1 MTADDGQRYRR
12 LSLWLDTVEDDLTP
26 RPALDGDREVDV
38 AIVGAGFTGL
48 WTAYALLR
56 QDPALSVLVLERD
69 IAGFGASGRNG
80 GWCSDLFPVTWER
93 LERSAAG
100 RRRTRCTV
108 PWSTASTMSRP
119 RSSARHID
127 ADMLRGGQLSV
138 ARTPLQ
144 EAALRAEVTRSR
156 QRDDPDLALRWL
168 DAAERQ
174 PRACACPT
182 AAARRSPAT
191 ARGFTPRSW
200 CAGWPARWNGRA
212 VALPSRRPCW
222 RSGRTVPSPRRGTVR
237 ARHVVRA
244 TEAYTT
250 TLRGE
255 RRALLPLYSLMI
267 ATEPLPDGAWAEVGW
282 SRGET
287 LNDGRHLLIY
297 AQRTA
302 DGRIAFGG
310 RGAPYHF
317 GSRITD
323 EFDREPAVF
332 TALEDA
338 LHELIPPT
346 RDVAD
351 HPPMGRSHRGGA
363 RLAPVGRHRSF
374 HRHRLGG
381 GYVGDGVTAAN
392 VAGRTI
398 ADLILGHDSELTR
411 LPWVQ
416 HRSPRWEP
424 EPLRWLGVNL
434 ATHAMRGADEVE
446 RRTGLAVMARPCGHA
461 PAAWQR
467 PASRDAGRRCL
478 CSSDGERCRGAA
490 LHSVLRRP

>member
-1 MTADDGQRYRR
+1 MTAADARRYRR

-26 RPALDGDREVDV
+26 RPALEGDCEVDV

-56 QDPALSVLVLERD
+56 QQPTLSILLLDRQ

-93 LERSAAG
+93 LERQCGRAAAHAMHRAMVEG
-100 RRRTRCTV
+100 IDDVAATLDREG
-108 PWSTASTMSRP
+108 
-119 RSSARHID
+119 ID
-127 ADMLRGGQLSV
+127 ADMLRGGQLSI

-144 EAALRAEVTRSR
+144 EMELRAAVTRSGR
-156 QRDDPDLALRWL
+156 RDDSDLALRWL
-168 DAAERQ
+168 DSAEVSARVRVSDSHGAA
-174 PRACACPT
+174 
-182 AAARRSPAT
+182 
-191 ARGFTPRSW
+191 FTPN
-200 CAGWPARWNGRA
+200 CARIHPAKLVRGLARA
-212 VALPSRRPCW
+212 VERRG
-222 RSGRTVPSPRRGTVR
+222 GRIVEQTPVLEVRPHRAVTARGTVR

-250 TLRGE
+250 TLRGQ

-267 ATEPLPDGAWAEVGW
+267 ATEPLPDSTWSEVGW

-317 GSRITD
+317 GSRIAD

-332 TALEDA
+332 GALEDA
-338 LHELIPPT
+338 LHELIPQT
-346 RDVAD
+346 REVAVTHRWGGPIGVARD
-351 HPPMGRSHRGGA
+351 WHPSVGIIRSAGISWA
-363 RLAPVGRHRSF
+363 
-374 HRHRLGG
+374 G

-392 VAGRTI
+392 VAGRTL
-398 ADLILGHDSELTR
+398 ADLILGHDSDLTR

-424 EPLRWLGVNL
+424 EPLRWLAVNL
-434 ATHAMRGADEVE
+434 ATRAMRGADEVE
-446 RRTGLAVMARPCGHA
+446 RRTGRRSWRARAVTRLQGH
-461 PAAWQR
+461 
-467 PASRDAGRRCL
+467 
-478 CSSDGERCRGAA
+478 
-490 LHSVLRRP
+490 

>member
-1 MTADDGQRYRR
+1 VTAADGQRYRR

-26 RPALDGDREVDV
+26 RPALAGDCDVDV
-38 AIVGAGFTGL
+38 AIVGGGFTGL
-48 WTAYALLR
+48 WTAYALLQR
-56 QDPALSVLVLERD
+56 DPTLSVLVLERD

-93 LERSAAG
+93 LERQCGRAAANAMHRAMVDG
-100 RRRTRCTV
+100 VGDVAATLEREG
-108 PWSTASTMSRP
+108 
-119 RSSARHID
+119 ID
-127 ADMLRGGQLSV
+127 ADMLRGGQLTV

-144 EAALRAEVTRSR
+144 ETELRAKVARSR
-156 QRDDPDLALRWL
+156 PRDDPDLALSWL
-168 DAAERQ
+168 DAGEV
-174 PRACACPT
+174 
-182 AAARRSPAT
+182 AARVRVSDC
-191 ARGFTPRSW
+191 RGAAFTPN
-200 CAGWPARWNGRA
+200 CARIHPAKLVRGLARA
-212 VALPSRRPCW
+212 VE
-222 RSGRTVPSPRRGTVR
+222 RSGGRIAEQTAVLEVLPHRAVTTRGTVR

-267 ATEPLPDGAWAEVGW
+267 ATEPLPEDAWAQVGW

-297 AQRTA
+297 AQRTG

-317 GSRITD
+317 GSRISD
-323 EFDREPAVF
+323 EFDRDPAVF
-332 TALEDA
+332 KALEDA
-338 LHELIPPT
+338 LHELVPQT
-346 RDVAD
+346 RDVSVTHRWGGPIGVARD
-351 HPPMGRSHRGGA
+351 WQPSVGIDRSAGIA
-363 RLAPVGRHRSF
+363 WA
-374 HRHRLGG
+374 G

-398 ADLILGHDSELTR
+398 ADLILARDSELTR

-416 HRSPRWEP
+416 HRSRRWEP

-434 ATHAMRGADEVE
+434 AVRAMRGADELE
-446 RRTGLAVMARPCGHA
+446 RRTGRPSWRARAVTRLQGH
-461 PAAWQR
+461 
-467 PASRDAGRRCL
+467 
-478 CSSDGERCRGAA
+478 
-490 LHSVLRRP
+490 